1 MFALRLYIHHGW
13 TILTLRR
20 LKNRFGRQTGFL
32 INQKAIQ
39 MKNQFLFDF
48 FLVFLQTK
56 WTQSLQSISGNPQG
70 EKLAKTQV
78 PQDFSLEK
86 PDNHIE
92 PLSKSFQLRRSV
104 G

>member
-1 MFALRLYIHHGW
+1 
-13 TILTLRR
+13 LRR

-32 INQKAIQ
+32 IDQKAIQ
-39 MKNQFLFDF
+39 MKNRFLLDF

-70 EKLAKTQV
+70 EKLAKTQI
-78 PQDFSLEK
+78 PQDFSLEHK

-92 PLSKSFQLRRSV
+92 PLSKSFQLRHSM